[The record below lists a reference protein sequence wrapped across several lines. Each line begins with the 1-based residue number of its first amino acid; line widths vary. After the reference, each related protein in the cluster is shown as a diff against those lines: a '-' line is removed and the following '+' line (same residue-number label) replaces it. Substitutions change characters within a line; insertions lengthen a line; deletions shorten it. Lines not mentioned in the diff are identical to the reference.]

1 MRLLLGTEPSPPQA
15 LCWHIV
21 EFDVLSSIKQR
32 VQTTLCSFLPDQNA
46 PSFRPISAYSWAPA
60 EAMPPGQ
67 KLVGQNGE
75 SSWTKRKARES
86 STDNPRRCSRGLER
100 GQGEKKATEPEL
112 LCPHGLVLR
121 FKKVCEAYLKEKTS
135 YVMRSHM
142 LFTGKVPGARTSA
155 HEFRISCSPWP
166 DHLDNNL
173 HLLLRLASPYFLL
186 HKAFGPLLQY

>member
-1 MRLLLGTEPSPPQA
+1 MYWVAWKRGY
-15 LCWHIV
+15 
-21 EFDVLSSIKQR
+21 KQR
-32 VQTTLCSFLPDQNA
+32 YVASSPTRTHPPSDQSLPTHELQPKRCLRDKNWSVKTENL
-46 PSFRPISAYSWAPA
+46 PER
-60 EAMPPGQ
+60 
-67 KLVGQNGE
+67 
-75 SSWTKRKARES
+75 KRKARES
-86 STDNPRRCSRGLER
+86 STDDPRRCSRGLER

-173 HLLLRLASPYFLL
+173 HLLLRLASPSFLL
-186 HKAFGPLLQY
+186 HIAFGHLLQY